1 MDLIVNSLY
10 SNKDVFLRELVSNAS
25 DACDKLR
32 FVSLSEPNAMAGN
45 EELKIKIR
53 GDEASKTLTIEDT
66 GIGMSKEDL
75 VSSLGTIARSGTAK
89 FMEMLKSQSDGEN
102 LIGKFGVGFYSA
114 FLVADKITVTSKNHT
129 DDKTWTW
136 ESEINANSYTVRESE
151 EAMTR
156 GTKIVLH
163 LKEGCEE
170 FATGEKLSS
179 LVKTYSEFIS
189 FPIDV
194 WSKQTKE
201 KQVEDKESTAALKE
215 AWEKKKIEAEAK
227 GEEFSEPE
235 PKPVMKKEFEQVE
248 EWATANNDKPIWVR
262 SPKDVEQEAY
272 NDFFKSTFKEFLDP
286 LAHSHFA
293 VEGDIEFRSLLFV
306 PGMAPFEQ
314 QDMMA
319 KSKAIKLFVRRVF
332 ISDEFDESLLPRY
345 LTFVRGVVDSSDL
358 PLNVS
363 REILQESRIVRVIRK
378 RLIRKTFDMLREI
391 ADRDNEDYATF
402 WDNFGRNLKL
412 GVIEDSDNR
421 KDLAELLRFTTSKSG
436 DEGNL
441 RSLDQYVNDMP
452 EEQNSIYF
460 VAADN
465 KDAAEASPFLE
476 KLKKKGFEVLY
487 LLDPIDEVAMANLA
501 TFKEKQIVDASKEAL
516 DLGEESE
523 DEKKKQEELAA
534 EFKGLTDW
542 MKETLGEQV
551 EKVEVSNRLTDT
563 PCVLVTSKFGWSA
576 NMERIMKAQA
586 MGDNRA
592 QDYMK
597 GKKTMEINPSSPVIA
612 QLKKLKESGASEAK
626 ENCQLL
632 FDTALLTSGFSIEKP
647 SVFASRVFKL
657 MTAQASAAESSGD
670 DGDAV
675 TPEIV

>member
-32 FVSLSEPNAMAGN
+32 FTSLSDSSVMAGN
-45 EELKIKIR
+45 EEMRIKIR
-53 GDEASKTLTIEDT
+53 GDPESKTLTIEDT

-114 FLVADKITVTSKNHT
+114 FLVADKITVTSKNPSDT
-129 DDKTWTW
+129 ATWVW
-136 ESEINANSYTVRESE
+136 ESEINSSSYTVKESE
-151 EAMTR
+151 EALTR

-170 FATGEKLSS
+170 YATGEKLSS

-194 WSKQTKE
+194 WAKQNKE
-201 KQVEDKESTAALKE
+201 KEVEDTASTQALKE
-215 AWEKKKIEAEAK
+215 AWTKKKIEAEAK
-227 GEEFSEPE
+227 GEEFTEPE
-235 PKPVMKKEFEQVE
+235 PKPVMKKEYEQVE
-248 EWATANNDKPIWVR
+248 NWSTANNDKPIWVR
-262 SPKDVEQEAY
+262 SPKDVEQESY
-272 NDFFKSTFKEFLDP
+272 NEFFKSTFKEFLDP
-286 LAHSHFA
+286 LANTHFA
-293 VEGDIEFRSLLFV
+293 VEGDIEFRSILFV

-314 QDMMA
+314 QDMMQ
-319 KSKAIKLFVRRVF
+319 KSRAIKLFVRRVF

-345 LTFVRGVVDSSDL
+345 LTFIRGVVDSSDL

-378 RLIRKTFDMLREI
+378 RLVRKTFDMLKDI
-391 ADRDNEDYATF
+391 AARDNDDYDTF

-421 KDLAELLRFTTSKSG
+421 KDLADLLRFTTSKSG
-436 DEGNL
+436 NEGKL
-441 RSLDQYVNDMP
+441 RSLEQYVTDMP
-452 EEQNSIYF
+452 EAQKSIYF

-465 KDAAEASPFLE
+465 RAAAEASPFLE
-476 KLKKKGFEVLY
+476 KLKQKGFEVLY
-487 LLDPIDEVAMANLA
+487 LIDPIDEVAMANLA
-501 TFKEKQIVDASKEAL
+501 TYKDTPIVDASKEAL
-516 DLGEESE
+516 DLGDE
-523 DEKKKQEELAA
+523 DEAEKAKRAELAE
-534 EFKGLTDW
+534 EFKTLTTW
-542 MKETLGEQV
+542 MKECLGDQV

-612 QLKKLKESGASEAK
+612 QLRKQKDADEALAK
-626 ENCQLL
+626 DNCQLL
-632 FDTALLTSGFSIEKP
+632 FDTALLTSGFTVDSPAE
-647 SVFASRVFKL
+647 FAARVFKL
-657 MTAQASAAESSGD
+657 MTAQAITEGKAPPGGAIE
-670 DGDAV
+670 
-675 TPEIV
+675 PEIV